1 MQTTIQKA
9 IKIGELVLRYRTSY
23 ELWKKVGRNR
33 NWGGQSGRMSFNLS
47 LPSQRTLR
55 LEGCAPM

>member
-33 NWGGQSGRMSFNLS
+33 NWGGAVRKDVL
-47 LPSQRTLR
+47 
-55 LEGCAPM
+55 